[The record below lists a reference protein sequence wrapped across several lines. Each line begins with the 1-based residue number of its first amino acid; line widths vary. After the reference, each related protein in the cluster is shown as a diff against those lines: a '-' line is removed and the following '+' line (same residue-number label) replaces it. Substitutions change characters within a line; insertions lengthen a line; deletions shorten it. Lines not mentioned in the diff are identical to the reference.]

1 MNQKETTMSATLM
14 CHEAPLKILAVDD
27 HPLTREALGQVLA
40 QVAPRVEMLEAD
52 TLAAACARLAA
63 DPGIRL
69 VVLDPSLPDAD
80 GVDTVKSIMEASP
93 KALVLVLAGR
103 DDPATARA
111 ALEAGAH
118 GFISRRVPTRV
129 LVEALRLVLAGGVYI
144 PPEALR
150 ADAAPTRTRTVPP
163 ANPDA
168 SAAASQKPLGLT
180 PRQLDV
186 LAHLVQGKPNK
197 LICRALDLREGTIKT
212 HIAAIYR
219 ALGVVNRTEAVY
231 AVSKLGVALPVEAPR
246 PSAPAAREPVRPH
259 VASAPV
265 HAVPSRPAAIGTG
278 WLAAVRQLQFA

>member
-1 MNQKETTMSATLM
+1 MSATLIV
-14 CHEAPLKILAVDD
+14 HEAAPLKILTVDD
-27 HPLTREALGQVLA
+27 HPLTREALARVLA

-52 TLAAACARLAA
+52 TLAAACARLKG
-63 DPGIRL
+63 DPDIHL
-69 VVLDPSLPDAD
+69 VVVDPSLPDAD
-80 GVDTVKSIMEASP
+80 GVDALKPIMDASP
-93 KALVLVLAGR
+93 QALVLVLADR

-111 ALEAGAH
+111 ALAAGAH
-118 GFISRRVPTRV
+118 GFISRRAPTRL

-150 ADAAPTRTRTVPP
+150 ADAAPARTRAVPP

-168 SAAASQKPLGLT
+168 SAAASEKPLGLT

-231 AVSKLGVALPVEAPR
+231 AVSKLGVPLPVETPR
-246 PSAPAAREPVRPH
+246 PSAPAGREPIRR
-259 VASAPV
+259 
-265 HAVPSRPAAIGTG
+265 HAVPAPVRAVPNRPTGIATG